1 MEHRVDLLL
10 AVRAVQHP
18 LVELLVDLM
27 VRAVDLRPMVRSVV
41 HTQHRLGRRVQDS
54 AQAVVQLLRWRKHR
68 QQFQV
73 LQEAL
78 ILPLHGLQ

>member
-18 LVELLVDLM
+18 LVEPQVDLM
-27 VRAVDLRPMVRSVV
+27 VRAVDPRPMVRLVA
-41 HTQHRLGRRVQDS
+41 HTQHLPGRRVQDS
-54 AQAVVQLLRWRKHR
+54 AQGVVLLLRWRKHR

-78 ILPLHGLQ
+78 IQLLHGLQ